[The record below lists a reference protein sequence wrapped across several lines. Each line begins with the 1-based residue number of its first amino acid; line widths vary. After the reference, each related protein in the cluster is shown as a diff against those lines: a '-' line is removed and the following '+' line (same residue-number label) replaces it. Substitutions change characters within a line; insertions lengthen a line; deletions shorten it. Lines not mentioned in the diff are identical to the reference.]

1 MSEQNY
7 EVEET
12 TPTVHNVD
20 APVDT
25 ETTTPGEEIVEAA
38 EPNENDETFPREYVE
53 KLRAENAETRI
64 KAKKADEYAR
74 RLHTALT
81 AATGRLQDAE
91 DLPFDASHLDDPE
104 ALEAAITELLERKP
118 HLATRRVT
126 GDIGQGVTETSSGV
140 DLAGLLRRSAS

>member
-1 MSEQNY
+1 MPEQNY

-12 TPTVHNVD
+12 TPDTRDVDVD
-20 APVDT
+20 AVE
-25 ETTTPGEEIVEAA
+25 ETTAPDEEIVEGA
-38 EPNENDETFPREYVE
+38 EPSGTDETFPREYVE

-74 RLHTALT
+74 RLHKALT

>member
-1 MSEQNY
+1 MPEQNY

-12 TPTVHNVD
+12 TPDTRDEDVD
-20 APVDT
+20 AVEEATAPD
-25 ETTTPGEEIVEAA
+25 EEIVEAA
-38 EPNENDETFPREYVE
+38 EPTETDETFPREYVE

-64 KAKKADEYAR
+64 KAKKADEYAH

-118 HLATRRVT
+118 HLATRRVS

>member
-1 MSEQNY
+1 MPEQNY

-12 TPTVHNVD
+12 TPDTRDVGVD
-20 APVDT
+20 AVE
-25 ETTTPGEEIVEAA
+25 ETTAPDEEIVEGADPS
-38 EPNENDETFPREYVE
+38 ETDETFPREYVE

-118 HLATRRVT
+118 HLATRRVS